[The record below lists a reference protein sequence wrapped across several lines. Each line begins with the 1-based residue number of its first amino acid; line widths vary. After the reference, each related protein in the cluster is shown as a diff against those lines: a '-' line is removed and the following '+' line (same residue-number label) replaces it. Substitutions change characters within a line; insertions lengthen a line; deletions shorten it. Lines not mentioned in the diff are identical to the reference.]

1 MDDEFLIELVRE
13 NSELYDFSHRKYCD
27 TNFKNNLWKE
37 IGEKIQQG
45 KINFNI
51 YITIYFYFII
61 Y

>member
-13 NSELYDFSHRKYCD
+13 NSELYDFSHSKYSD
-27 TNFKNNLWKE
+27 ITFKNNLWKE

-45 KINFNI
+45 KVNFNM
-51 YITIYFYFII
+51 YFYF